1 MAVDFD
7 VVITDEAC
15 TLAAIA
21 NSNSGWYLSPL
32 RWELSSSSYGNI
44 KEEDSSGK
52 QYGQSITYNTRTTAF
67 YSGPFS
73 SVIPKEN
80 TLLHSIVIPP
90 DLNISNTQIA
100 SINFIYRDMYGNEF
114 LYAVAQPTSSIEYV
128 YGTKQQFLFSFAI
141 SNTTM
146 SDTYV
151 INYTYP
157 QDIQDH
163 NVDINAHDYFLKID
177 GSRNATGVL
186 SYSTSNNFTKDN
198 EIIDKKYAD
207 TLTTTLRAYVDSLV
221 SQRVTELKQEIQQKK
236 DNILD
241 YYCPIGSMLWWPQ
254 DPTTFENSD
263 LYYTKE
269 NGCWAIRNGTPLSK
283 SKYPELFEIIRYT
296 YNQPEDPKN
305 GDVFRVPNDEGLF
318 IRGYDATYDKE
329 YTNLRYDKKGKLI
342 SKDKVSMKFG
352 KKQESAIPNIMGRFN
367 AYQLTDGDNWG
378 DGAFRGGGAGS
389 KGTVGSTG
397 DKSQTGFNFNAI
409 RGSLLIQQLNEKL
422 LAQGKPIIE
431 IYKDGIAE
439 VRPPNRNYLPIIR
452 VK

>member
-90 DLNISNTQIA
+90 DLKISNTQIA

-141 SNTTM
+141 KNTTM

-198 EIIDKKYAD
+198 EIIDKKYVD
-207 TLTTTLRAYVDSLV
+207 TLKDYVDSLV
-221 SQRVTELKQEIQQKK
+221 AQRVAELKEEIQQKK

-254 DPTTFENSD
+254 DPDSFRTAD
-263 LYYTKE
+263 HHLYYE
-269 NGCWAIRNGTPLSK
+269 NGGCWAIREGTSLQRSE
-283 SKYPELFEIIRYT
+283 YPELFKIIGHT
-296 YNQPEDPKN
+296 YGGS
-305 GDVFRVPNDEGLF
+305 GDTFLLPNDQGLF
-318 IRGYDATYDKE
+318 IRGYSDTLGITVGTEQLENCTVTIPYSGWSCTVGHSKAT
-329 YTNLRYDKKGKLI
+329 KGKLLAA
-342 SKDKVSMKFG
+342 SG
-352 KKQESAIPNIMGRFN
+352 KRETAEYLES
-367 AYQLTDGDNWG
+367 
-378 DGAFRGGGAGS
+378 
-389 KGTVGSTG
+389 VGSTKEDRVVSG
-397 DKSQTGFNFNAI
+397 TNVVP
-409 RGSLLIQQLNEKL
+409 R
-422 LAQGKPIIE
+422 
-431 IYKDGIAE
+431 
-439 VRPPNRNYLPIIR
+439 NRNYLPIIR